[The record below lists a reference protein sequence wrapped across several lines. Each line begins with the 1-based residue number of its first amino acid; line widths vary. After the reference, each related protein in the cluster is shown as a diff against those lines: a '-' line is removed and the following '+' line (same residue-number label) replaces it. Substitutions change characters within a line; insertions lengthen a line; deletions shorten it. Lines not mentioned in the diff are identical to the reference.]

1 MRKAYI
7 WYGHPLSYFS
17 MKLDAALRFYDLPYE
32 KVEIG
37 LGQVLEPVRKRA
49 GTHLIPVLET
59 PEGWALWDTT
69 PILFLLDGRFPDRAM
84 FGDGLNGLLVHVI
97 ENFLDEWLGRTMVHY
112 RWHYEACA
120 NSAAMQMAAGN
131 AEIAKGIAGWG
142 AKACRATGVE
152 TAYQQDMCEAEYARI
167 LQACEQQLRQTRYLM
182 GDAPSAVDAVMLG
195 GLRAHT
201 MNDPVP
207 AQLVAGFPRVVD
219 WVENRADV
227 RKGRDRLAPVENPTG
242 FARAMLDE
250 MQRGFVPFALA
261 NRRALAAGEKVFTA
275 EVLGQK
281 ASFLARPYPEEAC
294 QMVREHAQ
302 RLQALGVDV
311 QTALSAWGLQALYP
325 LR

>member
-1 MRKAYI
+1 MRKAYV
-7 WYGHPLSYFS
+7 WHGHPLSYFS

-84 FGDGLNGLLVHVI
+84 FGEGLNGLLVHVI

-120 NSAAMQMAAGN
+120 KDAALRMAAGN
-131 AEIAKGIAGWG
+131 RDVAKGIAVWG

-167 LQACEQQLRQTRYLM
+167 LQACEQQLSQTRYLM
-182 GDAPSAVDAVMLG
+182 GDAPCAVDAVILG

-207 AQLVAGFPRVVD
+207 AKLVAQFPRVVD
-219 WVENRADV
+219 WVENQADV
-227 RKGRDRLAPVENPTG
+227 RTGRGRLAPVENPTG

-250 MQRGFVPFALA
+250 MQRGFMPFALA
-261 NRRALAAGEKVFTA
+261 SRRALAAGEKVFTI
-275 EVLGQK
+275 EVLGGE

-294 QMVREHAQ
+294 QMVRDHAQ
-302 RLQALGVDV
+302 RLRVLGCNPDAAFAV
-311 QTALSAWGLQALYP
+311 WGLDALYSA
-325 LR
+325 